1 MASGVLTGLAYVLL
15 SRTETLWQFYA
26 FYLMIGLGMGICFA
40 PIAATVLRWF
50 EKSRG
55 LALGLATAGTGIG
68 GMVFPLLTNQ
78 LITLWGWRSSY
89 LILGILMGAAVL
101 VAGSFL
107 RTRPQDM
114 GLLPYGANETEA
126 ARSAAGNPAPQAG
139 ATPRQALTTTA
150 FWTVFFGSTAAV
162 FSFSLINVHLV
173 PYATDR
179 GLTPATAA
187 AAMAVLGFANGVG
200 RLGLGALSDLTG
212 RKRMFL
218 TVLVTGGVAML
229 FLIGAQTAW
238 MFYMVALVFGIAYG
252 GAHTNWMA
260 IPGELFGLK
269 SAGALIGLIMTGSTF
284 GGAAGSYL
292 AGYVFDV
299 TGSYSAAFSTGAV
312 LLLIAGAFVLFLK
325 VPRKAAVSGEVL

>member
-1 MASGVLTGLAYVLL
+1 
-15 SRTETLWQFYA
+15 
-26 FYLMIGLGMGICFA
+26 
-40 PIAATVLRWF
+40 
-50 EKSRG
+50 
-55 LALGLATAGTGIG
+55 
-68 GMVFPLLTNQ
+68 
-78 LITLWGWRSSY
+78 
-89 LILGILMGAAVL
+89 
-101 VAGSFL
+101 
-107 RTRPQDM
+107 
-114 GLLPYGANETEA
+114 
-126 ARSAAGNPAPQAG
+126 
-139 ATPRQALTTTA
+139 
-150 FWTVFFGSTAAV
+150 
-162 FSFSLINVHLV
+162 
-173 PYATDR
+173 
-179 GLTPATAA
+179 
-187 AAMAVLGFANGVG
+187 MAVLGFANGVG

-312 LLLIAGAFVLFLK
+312 LLFIAGAFVLFLK